1 MVCSAAVAVS
11 TVANGELLLAP
22 SPLLSRSWAP
32 APPLQ
37 LLAVLSLSSL
47 WSRWSP
53 LALPPAPHS
62 HCCPWL
68 KVALNGGRGIIA
80 RISMHIAKHSCSIW
94 PLFLLPAVVA
104 AGHGGSWA
112 WWRRRL
118 WISRWISRWVAA
130 QGVQL
135 RRLAPGGR
143 VRSCSH
149 CGWVTPVDGGLLPSP
164 LGVSRVNMISD
175 RALTPNLVMTR
186 VSGSTH
192 CSISSLHWCRGSSS
206 CPTVPV
212 VHPSP
217 SARLDLCV
225 MC

>member
-68 KVALNGGRGIIA
+68 RVALNGGRGIIA

-94 PLFLLPAVVA
+94 PLFLIPAVVA
-104 AGHGGSWA
+104 AGHGGGAICGSLA
-112 WWRRRL
+112 GSLAGWRLRESNSDIWPL
-118 WISRWISRWVAA
+118 EAGSVAA
-130 QGVQL
+130 PTAAVSHQL
-135 RRLAPGGR
+135 MAACFQVL
-143 VRSCSH
+143 
-149 CGWVTPVDGGLLPSP
+149 
-164 LGVSRVNMISD
+164 
-175 RALTPNLVMTR
+175 
-186 VSGSTH
+186 
-192 CSISSLHWCRGSSS
+192 
-206 CPTVPV
+206 
-212 VHPSP
+212 
-217 SARLDLCV
+217 
-225 MC
+225 